1 METRHELLL
10 KFMLALASNSQI
22 LLEADEAD
30 LTNAKAADIIYS
42 MADALV
48 DRFYRSLG

>member
-22 LLEADEAD
+22 LLEADQSD
-30 LTNAKAADIIYS
+30 LTNAEAADIIYS
-42 MADALV
+42 VADALV
-48 DRFYRSLG
+48 DRFYASM